1 MRLRNGA
8 ALAARTY
15 LEHVLHV
22 RDVRDVPV
30 QGLVEAGGELPGG
43 ERGGGGEECSGVR
56 CRGAG
61 LQARWEAGVRWRNG
75 AAARA
80 YIEHVFHVRDLRDVP
95 VQELVKAGGALPVG
109 LPGAERGRRAMLR
122 RACVQRRRA
131 AGEAGGLCAVARWGS
146 GQSVPRTCCTCS

>member
-30 QGLVEAGGELPGG
+30 QGLVEAGGELPG
-43 ERGGGGEECSGVR
+43 
-56 CRGAG
+56 AG

-80 YIEHVFHVRDLRDVP
+80 YMEHVFHVRDLRDVP